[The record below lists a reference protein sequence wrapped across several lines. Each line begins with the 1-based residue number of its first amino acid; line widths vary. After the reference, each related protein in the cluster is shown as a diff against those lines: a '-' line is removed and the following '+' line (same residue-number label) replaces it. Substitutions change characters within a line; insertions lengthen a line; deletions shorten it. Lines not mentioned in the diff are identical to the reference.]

1 MGATWF
7 KHDVDAV
14 YDPKV
19 RKLIRRYGAE
29 GYGRYWALLEA
40 LAKDADG
47 LEVAS
52 EEDWSTVAEYCLF
65 DFDQIVE
72 TQEFVTFL
80 AKIGLLSTVS
90 LRCGK
95 LLSERMS
102 KQVRRA
108 ERTSAKR
115 AEAGRKGGSK
125 SPSKTESTS
134 NCQANATDR

>member
-52 EEDWSTVAEYCLF
+52 EEDWSTVAEYCLR
-65 DFDQIVE
+65 
-72 TQEFVTFL
+72 T
-80 AKIGLLSTVS
+80 SSRS
-90 LRCGK
+90 LRK
-95 LLSERMS
+95 
-102 KQVRRA
+102 
-108 ERTSAKR
+108 SAYFQQ
-115 AEAGRKGGSK
+115 
-125 SPSKTESTS
+125 SPLVVE
-134 NCQANATDR
+134 NCSRNV

>member
-65 DFDQIVE
+65 
-72 TQEFVTFL
+72 
-80 AKIGLLSTVS
+80 GLLSTVS
-90 LRCGK
+90 LGCGK